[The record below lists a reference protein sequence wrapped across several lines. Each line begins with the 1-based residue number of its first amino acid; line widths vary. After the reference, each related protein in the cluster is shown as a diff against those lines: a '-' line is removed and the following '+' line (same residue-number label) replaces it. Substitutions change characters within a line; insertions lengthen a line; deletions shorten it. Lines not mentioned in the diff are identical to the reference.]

1 MDMTN
6 EQRDQEPEEEKQE
19 RTFLTFSDFDTFR
32 NNFPQTKPKEPQQVT
47 AAIKVPHYIQ
57 TESHIFITN
66 KKDLSLNEN
75 KQLFIVLRQP
85 VANSVTV
92 FSDQTKLTNYL

>member
-6 EQRDQEPEEEKQE
+6 EQHQEPEEEKQE

-47 AAIKVPHYIQ
+47 AAIKVPHDI
-57 TESHIFITN
+57 
-66 KKDLSLNEN
+66 
-75 KQLFIVLRQP
+75 
-85 VANSVTV
+85 
-92 FSDQTKLTNYL
+92 